1 MSAPTTYACNDDAT
15 ALIPVRSSALLDLVG
30 EYSTIVADP
39 PWDVKFG
46 QDTKR
51 GERDST
57 GGPKGGWVS
66 EANINYNTMTLD
78 EIKAL
83 PVASAAAENAH
94 LYIWTINAYI
104 EQTYALARAWSFR
117 PVALLT
123 WAKTPRGLGFGGA
136 FVQTTEHV
144 LFCRRG
150 LDIAKQRVDSTW
162 WNWTRPE
169 KDTGP
174 KHSRKPEAFQRLVE
188 SVSPGP
194 YLEMFARR
202 KRDGWDVWGNEV

>member
-1 MSAPTTYACNDDAT
+1 MSAPMTTDCNGDVP

-46 QDTKR
+46 EDTR
-51 GERDST
+51 RAERAST
-57 GGPKGGWVS
+57 GSPKGTWTP
-66 EANINYNTMTLD
+66 AAMNYNTMTLD

-83 PVASAAAENAH
+83 PVANAAAENAH

-174 KHSRKPEAFQRLVE
+174 KHSRKPEAFQTLVE